1 MGMSYP
7 REMSYPRRRVSSFLL
22 LLAFLFISFGA
33 NAGPFDRDFERLER
47 QLRLKPAQKEQ
58 FDHAVAATQRA
69 LLAVAMSG
77 LQIKERIA
85 QELAK
90 PRPDLNTLYDIHEQV
105 IEQNKPLFR
114 EARNEWQKLYG
125 LLDEEQVAIAKRYIE
140 DKLNILVPK

>member
-1 MGMSYP
+1 
-7 REMSYPRRRVSSFLL
+7 
-22 LLAFLFISFGA
+22 LLALFFISFGA
-33 NAGPFDRDFERLER
+33 MAGPFDRDFERLER

-58 FDHAVAATQRA
+58 FDQAVAATQRA

-114 EARNEWQKLYG
+114 EARNEWQELYG

>member
-1 MGMSYP
+1 
-7 REMSYPRRRVSSFLL
+7 
-22 LLAFLFISFGA
+22 LLALLFISFGA
-33 NAGPFDRDFERLER
+33 GAGPFDRDFERLER
-47 QLRLKPAQKEQ
+47 QLRMKPAQKEQ
-58 FDHAVAATQRA
+58 FDLAVAATQRA

-85 QELAK
+85 AELAK

>member
-1 MGMSYP
+1 MA
-7 REMSYPRRRVSSFLL
+7 RWVIAAFLL
-22 LLAFLFISFGA
+22 ALSFGA
-33 NAGPFDRDFERLER
+33 GAGPFDRDFERLER
-47 QLRLKPAQKEQ
+47 QLRMKPAQKAQ
-58 FDHAVAATQRA
+58 FDLAVAATQRA

-140 DKLNILVPK
+140 DMLNILVPK